1 MKKSRKLKWL
11 LSLSSISLVAATVPV
26 VATSCSDDDEVQY
39 LTDIEYRGQAF
50 PGQVVLAPNGAQ
62 LYTLNDFD
70 AKYNGNYVELKEFT
84 ITPNDPEQ
92 QYVACE
98 KQSDNAYKIS
108 ARKTTP
114 PSGYVIFY
122 FDFVDVKG
130 RHGYVSTRFSVAS
143 NALTNIKYN
152 GEQLPTTVSVEEND
166 SYTYEA
172 SKFSAN
178 SYKGPTSIKKVSART
193 NEVIPGTYVKIENSS
208 SGDSCTIT
216 TLKGMTGFIYLYV
229 DIEDYYG
236 NVGTWTI
243 KLEISHDWKVDTY
256 FYDEATNKI
265 MAVESCDCKESRIV
279 ESEYKITENDA
290 VISLNGT
297 AISTITTWVTQSPDK
312 KHVMFLQPWFYN
324 GGFCK
329 YVFLKK
335 VTWMPL
341 DITFVG
347 LSKYVDGKLYGA
359 TMTYQQ
365 DQYDTP
371 YINWQYPNGV
381 LDNVCFDNIIF
392 DDTVVYTGAK
402 SGTDDAQGLIK
413 NFTVKNC
420 TFNNSSISMDWNF
433 PKDSLEY
440 VENPKVTIENC
451 EFKKT
456 SAQLQAEWEN
466 ENDERNVTR
475 ASYITIASKDRHTPK
490 KWATVPLQE
499 LTIKDCSFDGSV
511 WNASQVDD
519 FNGVVGKVDI
529 QDNYF
534 ANIWNRPIVV
544 AGSEDTEFTIANNT
558 FVNCNK
564 EDKTTKTTPKWW
576 QYYPDQ
582 IIRVMSQDEWGS
594 QVTTDQYL
602 NSNRKNNIYYDQ
614 YGIKNNLVYEYVSKT
629 ALNYYIDVGFKG
641 SMKSSEEE

>member
-1 MKKSRKLKWL
+1 
-11 LSLSSISLVAATVPV
+11 
-26 VATSCSDDDEVQY
+26 
-39 LTDIEYRGQAF
+39 
-50 PGQVVLAPNGAQ
+50 
-62 LYTLNDFD
+62 
-70 AKYNGNYVELKEFT
+70 
-84 ITPNDPEQ
+84 
-92 QYVACE
+92 
-98 KQSDNAYKIS
+98 
-108 ARKTTP
+108 
-114 PSGYVIFY
+114 
-122 FDFVDVKG
+122 
-130 RHGYVSTRFSVAS
+130 
-143 NALTNIKYN
+143 
-152 GEQLPTTVSVEEND
+152 
-166 SYTYEA
+166 
-172 SKFSAN
+172 
-178 SYKGPTSIKKVSART
+178 
-193 NEVIPGTYVKIENSS
+193 
-208 SGDSCTIT
+208 
-216 TLKGMTGFIYLYV
+216 
-229 DIEDYYG
+229 
-236 NVGTWTI
+236 
-243 KLEISHDWKVDTY
+243 
-256 FYDEATNKI
+256 
-265 MAVESCDCKESRIV
+265 
-279 ESEYKITENDA
+279 
-290 VISLNGT
+290 
-297 AISTITTWVTQSPDK
+297 
-312 KHVMFLQPWFYN
+312 
-324 GGFCK
+324 
-329 YVFLKK
+329 
-335 VTWMPL
+335 
-341 DITFVG
+341 
-347 LSKYVDGKLYGA
+347 
-359 TMTYQQ
+359 
-365 DQYDTP
+365 
-371 YINWQYPNGV
+371 
-381 LDNVCFDNIIF
+381 
-392 DDTVVYTGAK
+392 
-402 SGTDDAQGLIK
+402 
-413 NFTVKNC
+413 
-420 TFNNSSISMDWNF
+420 MDWNF

-511 WNASQVDD
+511 LNAIQVDD